1 MTTESDRE
9 LLELAAKAVGYGLP
23 GPDDHDEIG
32 RQELDGLWVKFPWGW
47 GWWRPLFSD
56 ADALRLAVKLH
67 LCLLFPMQGE
77 RFKQCGAGQVGGSLP
92 ACMEPHDPDPFAATR
107 RAIVRAAAEIAR
119 ATHKEGA

>member
-56 ADALRLAVKLH
+56 ADALRLAVKLNFVVEH
-67 LCLLFPMQGE
+67 RGSVGQSY
-77 RFKQCGAGQVGGSLP
+77 AGTLNGLIGSSVD
-92 ACMEPHDPDPFAATR
+92 AVDDPYAATR
-107 RAIVRAAAEIAR
+107 RAIVLAAAALG
-119 ATHKEGA
+119 AHKEGA